1 MSDATIHQEA
11 HESDQCTVCTSTLN
25 SQCAVIHFLMSN
37 QNQCHD
43 FVLLVETNFIA
54 ASCLGLRT
62 ASYAI
67 SLELTTSLEVYKFLQ
82 YAPRKQQRRRRE
94 CPFCLLSILCL
105 HAKGTVTIAVNDI
118 DCPLTSAKINI
129 PSVLI
134 PTCKQAYLI
143 LTLTAIMWRQ

>member
-1 MSDATIHQEA
+1 MSDATINLEA

-25 SQCAVIHFLMSN
+25 FQCAVIHFLMLN

-67 SLELTTSLEVYKFLQ
+67 SLELTTSLEVYN
-82 YAPRKQQRRRRE
+82 PRLENNKGADASV
-94 CPFCLLSILCL
+94 PSAYYLFCDW
-105 HAKGTVTIAVNDI
+105 IA
-118 DCPLTSAKINI
+118 
-129 PSVLI
+129 
-134 PTCKQAYLI
+134 
-143 LTLTAIMWRQ
+143 

>member
-1 MSDATIHQEA
+1 MSDATINLEA

-25 SQCAVIHFLMSN
+25 FQCAVIHFLMLN

-67 SLELTTSLEVYKFLQ
+67 SLELITSLEVYKFTIRASKTTK
-82 YAPRKQQRRRRE
+82 APTRVSLLPIIYSVVGWPV
-94 CPFCLLSILCL
+94 PFLTVFGFPSDATRYPFAVWWTVSEYPNCDPRVRLKPSIFCS
-105 HAKGTVTIAVNDI
+105 GR
-118 DCPLTSAKINI
+118 
-129 PSVLI
+129 
-134 PTCKQAYLI
+134 Y
-143 LTLTAIMWRQ
+143 